1 MSNSTI
7 NYLRSESQEIEE
19 EARTDSPLDK
29 ADSTGMT
36 KLMHAAKEGNDE
48 EVKVLIKEG
57 AKLDIKGSD
66 GRTALMHATHG
77 PSIGALKAL
86 IDAGAKLDLQDS
98 WDFTALIHAASWGS
112 SVDAVI
118 ALIEAGANL
127 NLQADTGYTALMC
140 AVSWIKPEKAAVLID
155 AGADLSLSEK
165 EYGNTALL
173 LALKFNY
180 KKNEVIYKSLIKA
193 GAYLNLSD
201 KYGCTPLMHAAM
213 KGEVELVKL
222 LSEAG
227 ADLNLSDKY
236 GSTPL
241 MYAAMRGE
249 VELVK
254 MLSEAGAD
262 LNLQD
267 PSGRSALSIAISVGN
282 LEIVEILVKSGV
294 DANVYI
300 SPPHPFDS
308 IGYYFTKVDKNT
320 YNKIITTL
328 ETYSHDP
335 IKYILE
341 HNHQARL
348 ALSALNNF
356 EQIKSTTLSNI
367 ISAQLEY
374 LGFKFDNISEGISE
388 TKKCLEEL
396 QPDAIIENLNLI
408 CGDTAYS
415 EL

>member
-36 KLMHAAKEGNDE
+36 KLMHAAKEGNVE

-98 WDFTALIHAASWGS
+98 WEFTALIHAASWGS

-201 KYGCTPLMHAAM
+201 KYGSTPLMYAAM
-213 KGEVELVKL
+213 RGEVELVKL

-227 ADLNLSDKY
+227 ADLNL
-236 GSTPL
+236 
-241 MYAAMRGE
+241 
-249 VELVK
+249 
-254 MLSEAGAD
+254 
-262 LNLQD
+262 QD
-267 PSGRSALSIAISVGN
+267 PSGRSAISIAVSIGN

-328 ETYSHDP
+328 KTYLHDP

-356 EQIKSTTLSNI
+356 EQIKSTTLSTI